1 MGLLLR
7 NLFKTYRS
15 VLRGRVEALR
25 GVDLEVR
32 KGEFFVILGPS
43 GCGKSTLL
51 NLVAGLE
58 EPTEG
63 EIHLGGRLVARRGF
77 SLPPKSRNVALVFQ
91 SYALYPHMS
100 AFDNIAFP
108 LRISGLSGE
117 EVKERVREVSRMLGI
132 ENLLGAKPA
141 ELSGGERQR
150 VAIARALV
158 RRPEILLLDEPLS
171 NLDAQLRQR
180 MRVELKKLQR
190 QLGLTTLYVTH
201 DQTEAMTLAD
211 RLSVMKEGRIV
222 QVGEPIEV
230 YRNPADPFVASFLGS
245 PPMNVLRRR
254 VRKEG
259 GRRWVDLFGERLS
272 VETDRDYIY
281 VGVRPEDI
289 SIVGEGLF
297 PVELVERLGDETL
310 LHVRVDAERV
320 VVKIHG
326 DKDISEGCRV
336 SLRAHRFRVFEA

>member
-1 MGLLLR
+1 MDLLLR
-7 NLFKTYRS
+7 NLSKTYRS

-25 GVDLEVR
+25 SVNLEIER
-32 KGEFFVILGPS
+32 GEFFVILGPS

-63 EIHLGGRLVARRGF
+63 EIHIGGRLVARRGF
-77 SLPPKSRNVALVFQ
+77 SLPPKNRNVALVFQ

-108 LRISGLSGE
+108 LKISGLKGE
-117 EVKERVREVSRMLGI
+117 EIRKRVAEVSQMLGI
-132 ENLLGAKPA
+132 EHLLRAKPA
-141 ELSGGERQR
+141 ELSGGEQQR

-158 RRPEILLLDEPLS
+158 RRPGLLLLDEPLS

-180 MRVELKKLQR
+180 MRVELKRLQR

-211 RLSVMKEGRIV
+211 RLSIMKEGRIV

-230 YRNPADPFVASFLGS
+230 YRNPADPFVAGFLGS
-245 PPMNVLRRR
+245 PPMNVLRRK
-254 VRKEG
+254 VRRTEG
-259 GRRWVDLFGERLS
+259 RMWVDLFGEELR
-272 VETDRDYIY
+272 VETDRDYVY

-289 SIVGEGLF
+289 SITGEGRF

-310 LHVRVDAERV
+310 VHVRIDSDRV

-326 DKDISEGCRV
+326 DRDVSEGSRV
-336 SLRAHRFRVFEA
+336 SLRARRFRVFEV

>member
-1 MGLLLR
+1 MDLLLR
-7 NLFKTYRS
+7 NLSKTYRS

-25 GVDLEVR
+25 SVNLEIER
-32 KGEFFVILGPS
+32 GEFFVILGPS

-63 EIHLGGRLVARRGF
+63 EIHIGGRLVARRGF

-108 LRISGLSGE
+108 LRISGLKGE
-117 EVKERVREVSRMLGI
+117 EIRKRVAEVSQMLGI
-132 ENLLGAKPA
+132 EHLLRAKPA
-141 ELSGGERQR
+141 ELSGGEQQR

-158 RRPEILLLDEPLS
+158 RRPGLLLLDEPLS

-211 RLSVMKEGRIV
+211 RLSIMKEGRIV

-230 YRNPADPFVASFLGS
+230 YRNPADPFVAGFLGS
-245 PPMNVLRRR
+245 PPMNVLRRK
-254 VRKEG
+254 VRRAEG
-259 GRRWVDLFGERLS
+259 RMWVDLFGEELG
-272 VETDRDYIY
+272 VETDRDYVY

-289 SIVGEGLF
+289 SITGEGRF

-310 LHVRVDAERV
+310 VHVRIDSDRV

-326 DKDISEGCRV
+326 DRDVSEGSRV
-336 SLRAHRFRVFEA
+336 SLRARRFRVFEV

>member
-1 MGLLLR
+1 
-7 NLFKTYRS
+7 
-15 VLRGRVEALR
+15 
-25 GVDLEVR
+25 VDLEVR

-201 DQTEAMTLAD
+201 DQTEAMTL
-211 RLSVMKEGRIV
+211 V

-326 DKDISEGCRV
+326 GVPCIAEGTSFPCV
-336 SLRAHRFRVFEA
+336 

>member
-1 MGLLLR
+1 MDLLLR
-7 NLFKTYRS
+7 NLSKTYRS

-25 GVDLEVR
+25 SVNLEIER
-32 KGEFFVILGPS
+32 GEFFVILGPS

-63 EIHLGGRLVARRGF
+63 EIHIGGRLVARRGF
-77 SLPPKSRNVALVFQ
+77 SLPPKDRNVALVFQ

-108 LRISGLSGE
+108 LRISGLKG
-117 EVKERVREVSRMLGI
+117 KEIRKRVAEVSQMLGI
-132 ENLLGAKPA
+132 EHLLRAKPA
-141 ELSGGERQR
+141 ELSGGEQQR

-158 RRPEILLLDEPLS
+158 RRPGLLLLDEPLS

-211 RLSVMKEGRIV
+211 RLSIMKEGRIV

-230 YRNPADPFVASFLGS
+230 YRNPADPFVAGFLGS
-245 PPMNVLRRR
+245 PPMNVLRRKVRRAEGR
-254 VRKEG
+254 V
-259 GRRWVDLFGERLS
+259 WVDLFGEELR
-272 VETDRDYIY
+272 VETDRDYVY

-289 SIVGEGLF
+289 SITGEGRF

-310 LHVRVDAERV
+310 VHVRIDSDRV

-326 DKDISEGCRV
+326 DRDVSEGSRV
-336 SLRAHRFRVFEA
+336 SLRARRFRVFEV